1 MAIVGRDDPVHGSL
15 LNKVPEVTVY
25 FWIIKVLCT
34 TVGET
39 AADYLNT
46 NLGFGLTG
54 TSVVT
59 GVLLVGALVA
69 QFVAR
74 RYVPWRYWVTVALVS
89 IFGTLVTDNLTD
101 RLKVRLEVSTVV
113 FAVLLAVTFGL
124 WFAVDRTLSIHSI
137 RTRRREGFYWTA
149 VLFSFALGTAAG
161 DLMAERLGLG
171 YTKTGFI
178 IAGLIVL
185 TAIVWR
191 AGLHPVLG
199 FWLVYVFTRP
209 LGASIG
215 DFLSQDRSVGG
226 LGLGTTVTSVL
237 FLGAILAVV
246 VYLTLTKADVVAS
259 SPGASSPAAR
269 SRGGMWQTAVA
280 VVVLVGGGLAG
291 YAARSSALDRATAQ
305 LASGA
310 TPSGPARLGDLS
322 PFRTIVADTKA
333 KLDGGDQ
340 AAATKRVD
348 DLEKAWD
355 DAQPRLQALDGQTWT
370 IIDGKIDVVLRRL
383 RAGSPTVADEDT
395 ALSALLQTLDAAS
408 PTPAA

>member
-1 MAIVGRDDPVHGSL
+1 
-15 LNKVPEVTVY
+15 
-25 FWIIKVLCT
+25 
-34 TVGET
+34 
-39 AADYLNT
+39 
-46 NLGFGLTG
+46 
-54 TSVVT
+54 
-59 GVLLVGALVA
+59 
-69 QFVAR
+69 
-74 RYVPWRYWVTVALVS
+74 
-89 IFGTLVTDNLTD
+89 
-101 RLKVRLEVSTVV
+101 
-113 FAVLLAVTFGL
+113 
-124 WFAVDRTLSIHSI
+124 
-137 RTRRREGFYWTA
+137 
-149 VLFSFALGTAAG
+149 
-161 DLMAERLGLG
+161 
-171 YTKTGFI
+171 
-178 IAGLIVL
+178 
-185 TAIVWR
+185 
-191 AGLHPVLG
+191 
-199 FWLVYVFTRP
+199 
-209 LGASIG
+209 
-215 DFLSQDRSVGG
+215 
-226 LGLGTTVTSVL
+226 
-237 FLGAILAVV
+237 
-246 VYLTLTKADVVAS
+246 
-259 SPGASSPAAR
+259 
-269 SRGGMWQTAVA
+269 MWQTAVA